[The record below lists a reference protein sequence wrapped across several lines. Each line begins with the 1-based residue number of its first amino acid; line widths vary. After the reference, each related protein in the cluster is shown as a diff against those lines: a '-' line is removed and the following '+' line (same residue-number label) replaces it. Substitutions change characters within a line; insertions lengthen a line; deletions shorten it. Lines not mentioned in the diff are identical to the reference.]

1 MIDEVRAKIT
11 PVFDDVQ
18 KAVQAFTAVAQRAT
32 DPAGPLEQTLA
43 SAAGIA
49 RKVESGEG
57 LAGRL
62 ISDDKLSADLE
73 ATLVSVRELAAQLE
87 RTSKDP
93 RITQILV
100 KTNSILTSLQAT
112 TRNLAAT
119 TPQITR
125 SVQDT
130 TDAMPAT
137 LLQAQI
143 AARELELL
151 LGQLRHHWLFG
162 GSSAPAQPE
171 PSRARGRGAAVI
183 RQPLSLLSVLAL
195 AACGGGGP
203 VDTGPPPDVKLDQA
217 NTAGTQA
224 LSMDLPSLA
233 VRQYKVALSRA
244 YERDDAGA
252 IGDVAYNLALAQM
265 KAGDSKGAVA
275 TVREARAELDRR
287 RAAVPPELILVQA
300 AAAYR
305 SGDLGAQPAPPRK
318 CSTAAAKD
326 PDAVRRAW
334 FIRGLVAADRSDAA
348 GLAQAIAALPPT
360 KQADLEADRQELQGR
375 AALLANDPA
384 GALSLFEQSASNRQ
398 QALDYRGMA
407 RALSLA
413 GDAALRSGRAAD
425 AADLFLRAGRSALL
439 QGDTATA
446 TASAEARRGPRQA
459 DRPDRHR
466 RGGGAAAQSGGRA
479 DDQDVSR

>member
-1 MIDEVRAKIT
+1 MI
-11 PVFDDVQ
+11 
-18 KAVQAFTAVAQRAT
+18 
-32 DPAGPLEQTLA
+32 
-43 SAAGIA
+43 
-49 RKVESGEG
+49 
-57 LAGRL
+57 RL
-62 ISDDKLSADLE
+62 
-73 ATLVSVRELAAQLE
+73 
-87 RTSKDP
+87 
-93 RITQILV
+93 
-100 KTNSILTSLQAT
+100 
-112 TRNLAAT
+112 
-119 TPQITR
+119 
-125 SVQDT
+125 
-130 TDAMPAT
+130 
-137 LLQAQI
+137 
-143 AARELELL
+143 
-151 LGQLRHHWLFG
+151 
-162 GSSAPAQPE
+162 
-171 PSRARGRGAAVI
+171 
-183 RQPLSLLSVLAL
+183 PLSLLSALAL

-217 NTAGTQA
+217 NKAGTQA

-233 VRQYKVALSRA
+233 VRQYKVALARA

-265 KAGDSKGAVA
+265 KAGDTKGAVA
-275 TVREARAELDRR
+275 TVRETRAELDRR

-305 SGDLGAQPAPPRK
+305 SGDLGA
-318 CSTAAAKD
+318 AAGAAQEVLDRGPKD
-326 PDAVRRAW
+326 PDVVRRAW

-348 GLAQAIAALPPT
+348 GLAQSIAALAPPT

-384 GALSLFEQSASNRQ
+384 AALSLFEQSATNRQ

-446 TASAEARRGPRQA
+446 TPLLKRAEDLGKQTGQTGIVEEVTRLRKV
-459 DRPDRHR
+459 
-466 RGGGAAAQSGGRA
+466 AAAQRTKA
-479 DDQDVSR
+479 